1 MPKVS
6 DSSQK
11 MRKIL
16 DVAIQEH
23 EIIRDDY
30 DRFLTIASAD
40 GHFDTQKRVL
50 LANLNDLMTEQSK
63 LFQKGEEQSNGRR
76 LLATDTIGIG
86 NAT

>member
-16 DVAIQEH
+16 DRAIQEH
-23 EIIRDDY
+23 EITRDDY

-40 GHFDTQKRVL
+40 GHFDTQERVL
-50 LANLNDLMTEQSK
+50 LANLNDLIYD
-63 LFQKGEEQSNGRR
+63 R
-76 LLATDTIGIG
+76 TIKIVSERGG
-86 NAT
+86 TK